1 MPQMA
6 NITVKKADGTTDVVY
21 TALAPSSGD
30 KTSAVWSPTLVG
42 ASNSHRPELRVSSQS
57 NAANTVRFVDG
68 IIRWP
73 VVQTLNGVVTVTD
86 RNSISIK
93 ASVAE
98 NTPDSDVSEL
108 VEQTTNLFRSALFCE
123 ILKTRYAAS

>member
-73 VVQTLNGVVTVTD
+73 VVQTLSGVVTVTD

-93 ASVAE
+93 ASIAE

-108 VEQTTNLFRSALFCE
+108 VEQTTNLFRSLLFRE

>member
-21 TALAPSSGD
+21 TALSPSSGD

-42 ASNSHRPELRVSSQS
+42 TSNSHRAELRVSSQP

-73 VVQTLNGVVTVTD
+73 VVQTLGGVVTVTD

-93 ASVAE
+93 ASVAQ
-98 NTPDSDVSEL
+98 NTPDSDVAEL
-108 VEQTTNLFRSALFCE
+108 VEQTTNLFRSVLFRE
-123 ILKTRYAAS
+123 MLKTRYAAS